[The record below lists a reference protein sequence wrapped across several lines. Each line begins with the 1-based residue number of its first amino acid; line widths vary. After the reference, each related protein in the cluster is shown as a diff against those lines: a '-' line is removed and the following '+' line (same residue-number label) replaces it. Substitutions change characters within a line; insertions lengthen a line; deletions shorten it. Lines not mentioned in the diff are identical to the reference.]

1 MKMNFLKGV
10 FLIAFVTLGVADMS
24 AQSFSEKI
32 EECGRES
39 GICNEYSE

>member
-24 AQSFSEKI
+24 AQSFLK
-32 EECGRES
+32 
-39 GICNEYSE
+39 N